1 MKKRLE
7 EKYEEISN
15 NLKALERYIDS
26 SDEEQDE

>member
-7 EKYEEISN
+7 EKYEEISS

-26 SDEEQDE
+26 SEDEE

>member
-15 NLKALERYIDS
+15 NLKAMERYIDS
-26 SDEEQDE
+26 SEDEE